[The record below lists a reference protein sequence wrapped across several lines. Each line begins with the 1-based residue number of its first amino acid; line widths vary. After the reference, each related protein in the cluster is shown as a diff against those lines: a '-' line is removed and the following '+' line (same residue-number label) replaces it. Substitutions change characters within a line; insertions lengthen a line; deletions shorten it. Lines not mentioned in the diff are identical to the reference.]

1 MMVKRAIT
9 VTQPYKFLDYYGFG
23 DRHIFFG
30 RERETE
36 ILLSDVIATRLVV
49 LFAKTGTGKTSL
61 INAGVRPRLEELDYA
76 TFYIRVEKDPAE
88 SVRKALRKKNLLPSK
103 LEGQSLATQLEYAVT
118 QLEQPVVVFFDQF
131 EEFFIYVFKEDPE
144 QAHQFISDIAKVY
157 RNRESGVHIVFSM
170 REEFFVEMDAFR
182 DEIPSI
188 FHNDSNLRLR
198 WFDEDQAREVIVGP
212 ARKFEAEIEEELVER
227 LILDLAEGGR
237 IEPTRL
243 QIVCDTLWRERADG
257 RILLADYER
266 LGGAEQILNRRLEED
281 IGKKLKPGQLQLFE
295 KLLPELTTERDT
307 KYVRGFDELVK
318 TLETDAASLRKL
330 VDQLR
335 KLRLLREST
344 HYGALYIE
352 WTSDYLAERT
362 DYLQKRVKAISLRR
376 LLQAAIDRAELKKA
390 ELAEQGSLT
399 DTPWIEAT
407 TKDDRE
413 ALYMAQR
420 DFEDISEGSALLKY
434 LSQAEAEFLF
444 VAALEHGTDTSHWF
458 RKAYQSGV
466 EVWQI
471 LTDRIEHG
479 EAQSKQV
486 ENAIYLLGELKD
498 EQAMKLL
505 EAALHRDV
513 LASQAINELRRMKTK
528 EAIELLAMALRQ
540 EGTSA
545 LRAGMAL
552 NSMASVQIDEEDVL
566 YDLAKI
572 ARQQAKA
579 ALDEVLA
586 RQAKSLFLLA
596 LERGLDMRFWF
607 GKAAENGVK
616 VWEIL
621 SEKIVNRYVPI
632 EQAENAIRLLVELE
646 DEQARELLE
655 IASQRDALAQ
665 SAKKAFSARKALE
678 NIRIKR
684 QLPGQPIGD
693 RGLKEHD
700 WALLLRRIKDGK
712 CTPFLGAGVNFGM
725 LPLASEIALKWAQE
739 YRYPLEDA
747 GDLSRVA
754 QFLAV
759 QYDPMFPKEGI
770 LRQFFES
777 VAPPDF
783 TDPNEPH
790 GVLADLP
797 LPVYMTTNYDD
808 FMMQA
813 LRSRHKDPRR
823 ELCRWNQFVEDQP
836 SIFESEPGFRP
847 TVAGPVV
854 FHLHGHSEVV
864 ESLVLTEDDYLDF
877 LVNISRERDLLP
889 PRIQEALTGA
899 SLLFIGYS
907 LTDRAFQVLFRGL
920 VMSTEPS
927 LRRISVAVQL
937 PPVSAVE
944 QKYVDQYFNRIDL
957 RVYWGTARE
966 FAAELRQRC
975 QREGIL

>member
-1 MMVKRAIT
+1 MERN
-9 VTQPYKFLDYYGFG
+9 PYRFLDYYKVE
-23 DRHIFFG
+23 DRDIFFG

-36 ILLSDVIATRLVV
+36 TLLSEVVVNRLVV

-61 INAGVRPRLEELDYA
+61 INAGVRPRLKDLGYKA
-76 TFYIRVEKDPAE
+76 LYLRVEKDPAE
-88 SVRKALRKKNLLPSK
+88 AVREALREENLLPSK
-103 LEGQSLATQLEYAVT
+103 FEGESLATQLEQAIARSGKPIV
-118 QLEQPVVVFFDQF
+118 LFFDQF
-131 EEFFIYVFKEDPE
+131 EEFFIHISGDKDRRR
-144 QAHQFISDIAKVY
+144 FISDIAEVY
-157 RNRESGVHIVFSM
+157 HNRESGVHIVFSM
-170 REEFFVEMDAFR
+170 REEFLHEMDDFR

-188 FHNDSNLRLR
+188 FHKDSNLRLR
-198 WFDEDQAREVIVGP
+198 WFDKDQAREAIVGP
-212 ARKFEAEIEEELVER
+212 LQRSGFETEIEKDLVED
-227 LILDLAEGGR
+227 LIRDLAEGGR

-281 IGKKLKPGQLQLFE
+281 IGKKLKPGQLRLFE

-318 TLETDAASLRKL
+318 TLETDVASLRKL

-376 LLQAAIDRAELKKA
+376 LLQAAIDRAESKKA
-390 ELAEQGSLT
+390 DLAEQVSVT

-420 DFEDISEGSALLKY
+420 DFEDISEGSALLKC

-444 VAALEHGTDTSHWF
+444 VAALEHGTDTSRWF
-458 RKAYQSGV
+458 RKASQSGV

-486 ENAIYLLGELKD
+486 ENAIHLLGELED
-498 EQAMKLL
+498 EQAMELL
-505 EAALHRDV
+505 GAALHRDV

-552 NSMASVQIDEEDVL
+552 NSMASVQIDEEDVSS
-566 YDLAKI
+566 DLAKI

-632 EQAENAIRLLVELE
+632 EQAENAISLLVELE

-665 SAKKAFSARKALE
+665 SAKKALSARKALE

-712 CTPFLGAGVNFGM
+712 CTPFLGAGVNSGM

-739 YRYPLEDA
+739 YRYPLENA

-777 VAPPDF
+777 AEPPDF
-783 TDPNEPH
+783 TEPAEPH
-790 GVLADLP
+790 GLLADLP

-808 FMMQA
+808 FMVQA
-813 LRSRHKDPRR
+813 LRSRHKDPKR
-823 ELCRWNQFVEDQP
+823 ELCRWNKFVEDQP
-836 SIFESEPGFRP
+836 SIFESEPGFYP
-847 TVAGPVV
+847 TLANPVV
-854 FHLHGHSEVV
+854 FHLYGHNKVP

-877 LVNISRERDLLP
+877 LANISRDQALLP
-889 PRIQEALTGA
+889 PRIQVALTGA

-920 VMSTEPS
+920 VVSTEPS

-944 QKYVDQYFNRIDL
+944 QKYMDEYFSRIDL

-975 QREGIL
+975 QKEGIL